1 MFIHT
6 GMFRPLELFVQPLY
20 GFVGS
25 SKQYMSPESCGM
37 TVSFELH
44 KLFFVS
50 ACLFIQ
56 ACSDRWNFPT
66 FFVWLCWVLKTV
78 YEP

>member
-44 KLFFVS
+44 KLFFVR
-50 ACLFIQ
+50 ACFFHTGMFRPLE
-56 ACSDRWNFPT
+56 FPYI
-66 FFVWLCWVLKTV
+66 LCMALLG
-78 YEP
+78 PQNSI